1 MTMNKIMAKLRKNS
15 KGQYTLL
22 GVCIFLSVLMVSAFA
37 FLYFSP
43 TVQEL
48 LPTGGDTRKLSWLL
62 FFVTAAGCT
71 IFTIYGA
78 DLFFKNKSREF
89 GVFLALGE
97 QKRKLEVQLFREVA
111 LILLKYVFL
120 GILAAIPVSWLIWK
134 AFSKM
139 LIGADQMRYRF
150 TPLGIAAGL
159 LFTAFLILCIGA
171 AGIRFVKR
179 TNIMDILNDW
189 RKTEMVKE
197 IKPWTGKLG
206 LLLIIIGLLLA
217 MAVPQLSAHLF
228 LQLMP
233 PVWNLTWL
241 ISLAGLYLF
250 LLSAVAHSGIGKKRE
265 TYYKNIIST
274 NLMRFTARQTTRN
287 MCVIALL
294 IFVILISAFWGIMY
308 YVSAFINGDNAP
320 VDYSLHYPA
329 AESQLTKAE
338 IEGLADEY
346 GVDITLYE
354 ETKALELIIRYVSR
368 DYDDNGKYFD
378 IETEKLASFVS
389 ASDFTRISGISVT
402 LSSGEY
408 RTVVRTNYQ
417 RTIWV
422 GPDCLQ
428 AVTNPVTGDSF
439 SPVFQGTTAFENL
452 ALMSDPFVFI
462 ISDEDYLRLS
472 AGLDEAWMENMVFF
486 NVKDVYSTYAF
497 AHALQDAF
505 IGRATALS
513 DHLSLYDAH
522 EEKLAAEAGKSYS
535 YSGTCGLFDESGF
548 QTGSWKYAPFIKV
561 LTKQDAMQL
570 VAVFVLLS
578 IYISILS
585 LTACSVMS
593 YVRSLTVAL
602 DNKNMFAD
610 LRRLG
615 AAKAYTERV
624 LRIQLKKIYLFPTA
638 AGCII
643 GILFA
648 ALLTFFNDMRID
660 VFELNMLGVVGI
672 LIVVISAVMYI
683 MYRVSLKKAEAIAE
697 I

>member
-15 KGQYTLL
+15 RGQHTLL

-48 LPTGGDTRKLSWLL
+48 LPDGGDTRKLSWLL
-62 FFVTAAGCT
+62 FFITAAGCT

-97 QKRKLEVQLFREVA
+97 QKRKLESQLFREVA
-111 LILLKYVFL
+111 LILLKYVLL
-120 GILAAIPVSWLIWK
+120 GILFAIPVSWLIWK

-150 TPLGIAAGL
+150 TPFGIAAGL
-159 LFTAFLILCIGA
+159 LFTAFLILCFGA
-171 AGIRFVKR
+171 AGVRFVKR
-179 TNIMDILNDW
+179 TNIMDILNDR

-206 LLLIIIGLLLA
+206 LLLIIIGLILA
-217 MAVPQLSAHLF
+217 MALPQLAAHIF
-228 LQLMP
+228 LRMLP
-233 PVWNLTWL
+233 SVWNLTWL

-250 LLSAVAHSGIGKKRE
+250 LLSAVAHSGIGKKKE

-287 MCVIALL
+287 MCVITLL

-320 VDYSLHYPA
+320 ADCSLHYPA

-338 IEGLADEY
+338 IGALADEY
-346 GVDITLYE
+346 GVDITFYE
-354 ETKALELIIRYVSR
+354 EAEALELIIHYVSR
-368 DYDDNGKYFD
+368 DYDNGKYFD
-378 IETEKLASFVS
+378 MESEKLASFVS
-389 ASDFTRISGISVT
+389 ASDFTRISGIPVT

-408 RTVVRTNYQ
+408 RTVVRSNYQ

-428 AVTNPVTGDSF
+428 SVVNPVTGDSF
-439 SPVFQGTTAFENL
+439 TPVFQGTIAFENL
-452 ALMSDPFVFI
+452 TLMSDPFVFI
-462 ISDEDYLRLS
+462 ISDEDYQLFC
-472 AGLDEAWMENMVFF
+472 AGLDEEWMENMVFF

-513 DHLSLYDAH
+513 DHYRLYDAH
-522 EEKLAAEAGKSYS
+522 EEKKAADAGKSYS
-535 YSGTCGLFDESGF
+535 YSGSCSLFDESGF
-548 QTGSWKYAPFIKV
+548 RSDSWKYAPFIKV
-561 LTKQDAMQL
+561 LMKQDAMQL
-570 VAVFVLLS
+570 VAVYVLLS
-578 IYISILS
+578 LYISILS

-593 YVRSLTVAL
+593 YVRSLTIAQ

-615 AAKAYTERV
+615 AAKAYTKRV
-624 LRIQLKKIYLFPTA
+624 LRTQLKKIYLFPTA
-638 AGCII
+638 AGCLI

-648 ALLTFFNDMRID
+648 VMLTFFNDMRID
-660 VFELNMLGVVGI
+660 IFEITMLGAVGI
-672 LIVVISAVMYI
+672 LIVVISVIMYL
-683 MYRVSLKKAEAIAE
+683 MYRVSLKKAEVIARL
-697 I
+697 

>member
-1 MTMNKIMAKLRKNS
+1 MTMNKIMLKLRKNS

-22 GVCIFLSVLMVSAFA
+22 GICIFLSVLMVSAFA

-48 LPTGGDTRKLSWLL
+48 LPDRGDTRKLSWLL

-97 QKRKLEVQLFREVA
+97 QKRKLEVHLFREVA

-120 GILAAIPVSWLIWK
+120 GILSAIPVSWLIWI

-159 LFTAFLILCIGA
+159 VFTAFLILCITA
-171 AGIRFVKR
+171 AGVRFVKR
-179 TNIMDILNDW
+179 TNIMDILNDR

-217 MAVPQLSAHLF
+217 LALPQLSAKIF
-228 LQLMP
+228 LQLLP

-294 IFVILISAFWGIMY
+294 IFVILVSAFWGIMY
-308 YVSAFINGDNAP
+308 YISAFINGDNAP
-320 VDYSLHYPA
+320 VDYSAHYPS
-329 AESQLTKAE
+329 AEAQLTKAE
-338 IEGLADEY
+338 IEELADEY
-346 GVDITLYE
+346 GVDITFYE
-354 ETKALELIIRYVSR
+354 ETKALELIIRYVNR

-378 IETEKLASFVS
+378 FESEKLASFVS
-389 ASDFTRISGISVT
+389 ASDFTRISGIPVT

-408 RTVVRTNYQ
+408 RTVVHSNYQ

-439 SPVFQGTTAFENL
+439 SPVFKGTIEFENL
-452 ALMSDPFVFI
+452 TLMSDPFAFI
-462 ISDEDYLRLS
+462 LSDEDYRRFC
-472 AGLDEAWMENMVFF
+472 ADLDEAWMENMVFF

-497 AHALQDAF
+497 AHALRDAY
-505 IGRATALS
+505 IGRATDIS
-513 DHLSLYDAH
+513 DHFSLYDAH
-522 EEKLAAEAGKSYS
+522 EEKLAAESGKSYG
-535 YSGTCGLFDESGF
+535 YSGSSSLFDESGL
-548 QTGSWKYAPFIKV
+548 QSASWKYAPFIKV
-561 LTKQDAMQL
+561 LMKQNAMQM
-570 VAVFVLLS
+570 VAVYVLLS

-585 LTACSVMS
+585 LTSCSVMS
-593 YVRSLTVAL
+593 YVRSLTIAL

-615 AAKAYTERV
+615 ASKAYTERV

-638 AGCII
+638 AGCFI
-643 GILFA
+643 GILFTTM
-648 ALLTFFNDMRID
+648 LTFFNDMKID
-660 VFELNMLGVVGI
+660 VLERNMLGVVGL
-672 LIVVISAVMYI
+672 LIVLISAVMYI
-683 MYRVSLKKAEAIAE
+683 MYRVSLKKAKAIVE